1 MGNPKRKTFIVILA
15 VDTETTG
22 TDFWHGC
29 RAFMVSACDGENSYV
44 WSAKVDPYDRSKV
57 TWNPKDLKEIQKLL
71 DSAKRLV
78 FHNTKFDMRAL
89 EFAGLETDAWWGK
102 IDDTIIAHHCLASG
116 DKHSLKYLAFKYLG
130 WYNDDEKDL
139 GREVQAARA
148 KNKDYDIAKEGHPC
162 FPGVKGQKISWWKMD
177 YWLCME
183 EVLKYATSDVEMTWV
198 LHNTFQ
204 EALKSNGLLE
214 QYKLRCKLLLIAYEM
229 ENAGLSLDVDQ
240 TFQEIETLKLKSE
253 HLRKKIET
261 LCNYKYRWDPSDTKD
276 LYNFLHIKLGLPV
289 VFETETGRP
298 SLNKTAIEYYIES
311 NPDKP
316 ALKLY
321 STLKRTSSQISYLE
335 SYTRWINQKTN
346 RIHSSVWITGTRETR
361 QSTSDPNTQNIDK
374 KLRHIFQPPP
384 GYSWLELDMVNI
396 EMRIWAYMV
405 GNKELIEV
413 FETTG
418 SVHLLIGSI
427 IYPEL
432 YNELGPIQFKQT
444 QQYDWVKGGNFAII
458 YGATEYT
465 ADKTYKKF
473 GSYKKISSRFPEV
486 PKFSQRCAD
495 EAEKNYKWYN
505 SPYVT
510 THGGYNL
517 DVPLDNIYKAANYKV
532 QGSAGWIMLESMIE
546 VDRNQDFMNAGCR
559 IVQQVHDS
567 LTIEVKTSKLN
578 DDLIASI
585 VKSMEAPGLKYMPT
599 SKVSFTVRHSKD
611 VEVPF

>member
-1 MGNPKRKTFIVILA
+1 MILA

-130 WYNDDEKDL
+130 WYNDNEKDL

-183 EVLKYATSDVEMTWV
+183 EVLKYATSDVEMTWI

-229 ENAGLSLDVDQ
+229 EKTGLSLDVDQ
-240 TFQEIETLKLKSE
+240 TFQEIKTLKLKSE

-261 LCNYKYRWDPSDTKD
+261 LCNYKYHWDPSDTKD

-432 YNELGPIQFKQT
+432 YNELGPIKFKQT
-444 QQYDWVKGGNFAII
+444 QQYDWVKGGNFSII

-510 THGGYNL
+510 THGGYTL
-517 DVPLDNIYKAANYKV
+517 EVPLDNIYKAANYKV

-546 VDRNQDFMNAGCR
+546 VDRNQDFMNAGCS

-567 LTIEVKTSKLN
+567 LAIEVKTSKLN

>member
-1 MGNPKRKTFIVILA
+1 MILA

-29 RAFMVSACDGENSYV
+29 RAFMISACDGENNYV
-44 WSAKVDPYDRSKV
+44 WSAEVDPYDRSKA

-89 EFAGLETDAWWGK
+89 EFAGLEIDAWWRK

-116 DKHSLKYLAFKYLG
+116 DKHGLKYLAFKYLG
-130 WYNDDEKDL
+130 WYNDNEKEL
-139 GREVQAARA
+139 ARAVQAARA
-148 KNKDYDIAKEGHPC
+148 KFKDYDIAKEGHPC
-162 FPGVKGQKISWWKMD
+162 FPGLKGQKVSWWKMD
-177 YWLCME
+177 YWLCID
-183 EVLKYATSDVEMTWV
+183 EVIKYASSDVEMTWV
-198 LHNTFQ
+198 LHHTFQ
-204 EALKSNGLLE
+204 HALKDNCLLE
-214 QYKLRCKLLLIAYEM
+214 QYQLRCKLLLIAYEM
-229 ENAGLSLDVDQ
+229 EKAGLNVDVEQ
-240 TFQEIETLKLKSE
+240 TFQEIKSLKLKSE
-253 HLRKKIET
+253 HLRKKIEA
-261 LCNYKYRWDPSDTKD
+261 LCNYTYHWDPSDTKD

-321 STLKRTSSQISYLE
+321 STFKRTNTQVSYLE
-335 SYTRWINQKTN
+335 SYTRWINNETK

-374 KLRHIFQPPP
+374 KLRHIFQPPQ

-405 GNKELIEV
+405 GSKELIEV

-418 SVHLLIGSI
+418 SVHLLIASI

-432 YNELGPIQFKQT
+432 YNELGPTKFKET
-444 QQYDWVKGGNFAII
+444 DEYKWVKAGNFSII
-458 YGATEYT
+458 YGATEYK
-465 ADKTYKKF
+465 ADTTYKRF
-473 GSYKKISSRFPEV
+473 GSYRKIASRFPEV
-486 PKFSQRCAD
+486 PRFAQKCAE

-505 SPYVT
+505 SPYIT

-517 DVPLDNIYKAANYKV
+517 EVPLDEIYKAANYKV

-567 LTIEVKTSKLN
+567 LTIEVKTNKLN
-578 DDLIASI
+578 ESLIESI

-599 SKVSFTVRHSKD
+599 SKVSFTVRHHKD